1 MNKLLIT
8 YSIIATFCI
17 GYLLYNNPPS
27 RDNRSAIE
35 TEKHIRAEKSVDR
48 RIKQSVGN
56 LMMKMG
62 QDSQKGRYK

>member
-1 MNKLLIT
+1 MNKILI
-8 YSIIATFCI
+8 IIIIILSCFIWYQA
-17 GYLLYNNPPS
+17 YNTPLCH
-27 RDNRSAIE
+27 DNRAVIE

-62 QDSQKGRYK
+62 ARFPERQV

>member
-1 MNKLLIT
+1 MTKLIFI
-8 YSIIATFCI
+8 YAFATTLFI
-17 GYLLYNNPPS
+17 GFMLYNTPP
-27 RDNRSAIE
+27 RHDNRSAIE

-62 QDSQKGRYK
+62 QDSQKGRYR